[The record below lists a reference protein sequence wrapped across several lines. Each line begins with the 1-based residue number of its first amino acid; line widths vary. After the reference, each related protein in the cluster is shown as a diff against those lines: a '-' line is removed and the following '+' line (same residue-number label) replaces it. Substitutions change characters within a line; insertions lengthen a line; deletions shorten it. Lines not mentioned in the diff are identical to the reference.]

1 MAISRQ
7 FALPCLDFGRCR
19 IAREKR
25 KKMKLIRIEQ
35 LWRNPEESKV
45 VAIKGSKIWAQVK
58 RSDSVMNG
66 RGPREVSNLAM
77 SHGSVAF
84 RTKRKDTAE
93 LKSDISR

>member
-1 MAISRQ
+1 
-7 FALPCLDFGRCR
+7 
-19 IAREKR
+19 
-25 KKMKLIRIEQ
+25 
-35 LWRNPEESKV
+35 